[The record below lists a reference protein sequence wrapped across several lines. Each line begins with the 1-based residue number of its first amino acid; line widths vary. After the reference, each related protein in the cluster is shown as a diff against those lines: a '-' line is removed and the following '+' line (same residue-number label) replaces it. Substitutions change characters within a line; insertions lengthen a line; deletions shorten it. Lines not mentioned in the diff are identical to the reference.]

1 MAIKY
6 VSAHDSPDDP
16 GGLIR
21 QVLDMGPEF
30 PGPARDILLAWI
42 LRLGNERDPAE
53 AAGRLLAAY
62 GIAEEPVAENAAGP
76 GFGLEYVV
84 HHIAVTE
91 HRAFGQACR
100 SAGVLQECDVRKT
113 QFDVIQR

>member
-6 VSAHDSPDDP
+6 LSEHDTPEDP
-16 GGLIR
+16 GGLVR

-42 LRLGNERDPAE
+42 LRLGGSCDPAE

-62 GIAEEPVAENAAGP
+62 GIAEGPAPEDATGELVELLRETARYSHEHLAGHAA
-76 GFGLEYVV
+76 
-84 HHIAVTE
+84 
-91 HRAFGQACR
+91 RR
-100 SAGVLQECDVRKT
+100 SERRGRRGRKP
-113 QFDVIQR
+113 

>member
-1 MAIKY
+1 VAIKY

-53 AAGRLLAAY
+53 AADRLLAAY
-62 GIAEEPVAENAAGP
+62 GIAEGPVSEDAAGELVALLRETASYP
-76 GFGLEYVV
+76 G
-84 HHIAVTE
+84 E
-91 HRAFGQACR
+91 HLSGRRGGARRGR
-100 SAGVLQECDVRKT
+100 RGRG
-113 QFDVIQR
+113 R

>member
-21 QVLDMGPEF
+21 EVLDMGPAF

-42 LRLGNERDPAE
+42 LRLGAERDPAE
-53 AAGRLLAAY
+53 VAGRLLAAY
-62 GIAEEPVAENAAGP
+62 GIEDGPASEDAAGE
-76 GFGLEYVV
+76 L
-84 HHIAVTE
+84 VTLLRETAGYPRE
-91 HRAFGQACR
+91 HLSGRRGGASGR
-100 SAGVLQECDVRKT
+100 RGRG
-113 QFDVIQR
+113 R

>member
-6 VSAHDSPDDP
+6 LSEHDTPDDP
-16 GGLIR
+16 GGLVR

-42 LRLGNERDPAE
+42 LRLGTERDPAE

-62 GIAEEPVAENAAGP
+62 GIAEGPPPGDATGELIALLRETAGYSREHLSSHAGP
-76 GFGLEYVV
+76 RNARRGRRG
-84 HHIAVTE
+84 
-91 HRAFGQACR
+91 RNP
-100 SAGVLQECDVRKT
+100 
-113 QFDVIQR
+113 